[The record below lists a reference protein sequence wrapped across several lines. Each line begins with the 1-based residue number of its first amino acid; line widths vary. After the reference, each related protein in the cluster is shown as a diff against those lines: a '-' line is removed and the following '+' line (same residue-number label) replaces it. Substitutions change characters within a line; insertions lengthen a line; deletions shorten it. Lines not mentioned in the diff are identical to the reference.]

1 MKTRKFRNR
10 DAAEV
15 SMIMTAAFSSF
26 LKEKFNEKDRKHFS
40 PGVLRKTSNFKG
52 YASGTVSY
60 VAEEKGR
67 IAGYIK
73 GTASENGL
81 GSLEVVGISPEFSG
95 RGVGTLLMKELEK
108 FWKRKK
114 QRKVHTC
121 VSAHNKK
128 ALLYYIKNG
137 FIPVGYRKDHFR
149 KGVDEIILDR
159 FL

>member
-1 MKTRKFRNR
+1 MNTRKFKNY
-10 DAAEV
+10 DASAV
-15 SMIMTAAFSSF
+15 SKIMNAAFSSF
-26 LKEKFNEKDRKHFS
+26 LKEKFNESDRKHFS
-40 PGVLRKTSNFKG
+40 PGFLKKTSNSMVYG
-52 YASGTVSY
+52 LETVSY

-73 GTASENGL
+73 GTASANGL
-81 GSLEVVGISPEFSG
+81 GSLEVVGISPEFFG
-95 RGVGTLLMKELEK
+95 RGIGTLLMKELEK

-121 VSAHNKK
+121 VSAHNKR
-128 ALLYYIKNG
+128 ALLYYIRNG

-149 KGVDEIILDR
+149 QGVDEIILDR